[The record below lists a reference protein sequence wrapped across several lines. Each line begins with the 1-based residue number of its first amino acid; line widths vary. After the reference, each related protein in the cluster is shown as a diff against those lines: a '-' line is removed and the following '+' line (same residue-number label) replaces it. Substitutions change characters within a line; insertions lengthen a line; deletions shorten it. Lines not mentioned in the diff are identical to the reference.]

1 MCFYKN
7 SRYNEDQVQ
16 CAIGEINIPH
26 KSQMNNNTRNR
37 ISDKNRGLLR
47 PIRYLY
53 IGLFDGH
60 GGPGVAIK
68 ASKELHQI
76 VHEGL
81 EDVIEYLIECD
92 DGYCDWG
99 TNRSTKEDDEQGK
112 QEFFKYIY
120 ICVFPLKYIL

>member
-1 MCFYKN
+1 MATELNVFFLHKN

-16 CAIGEINIPH
+16 CAIGEISIPH
-26 KSQMNNNTRNR
+26 KSLYKIQNNNTRKAYLA
-37 ISDKNRGLLR
+37 DKNRGVLR

-81 EDVIEYLIECD
+81 EDVIEYLIQCD
-92 DGYCDWG
+92 DGYCDG
-99 TNRSTKEDDEQGK
+99 RANKNTKEDKEQGK
-112 QEFFKYIY
+112 TEF
-120 ICVFPLKYIL
+120 

>member
-1 MCFYKN
+1 
-7 SRYNEDQVQ
+7 
-16 CAIGEINIPH
+16 
-26 KSQMNNNTRNR
+26 MNNNTRKAYLA
-37 ISDKNRGLLR
+37 DKNRGLLR

-81 EDVIEYLIECD
+81 EDVIEYLIQCD
-92 DGYCDWG
+92 DGHWDWR
-99 TNRSTKEDDEQGK
+99 TNKNTKEGDEQGK
-112 QEFFKYIY
+112 QEF
-120 ICVFPLKYIL
+120 